1 MNRKDRYFPDES
13 GGLFAC
19 RMLMNML
26 ILVTFPVACGLYMK
40 KPPVALLF
48 SGMEMLLVVIIM
60 EVIQRCLKGFAIYTL
75 AHLLVLLLIY
85 AGAPF
90 YAYLHLGAVAAATLV
105 MYYDRTMRRRD
116 FYPSPGWLIYP
127 VLIYTVGYI
136 GKHGTLRVLGV
147 FAEIVLIALFFF
159 YQNQKGM
166 DRTFNTAKNYVRVPY
181 RKMKMVNAWVFGAF
195 AVLAVGLALLLSQ
208 LFNGEA
214 IVRMIGKGL
223 LAGYALF
230 ALGLFWL
237 LGHLFPKGGGDAMA
251 SMDSADIAAML
262 AAFQEEHPYLTMLWH
277 AVQMTMCVISMF
289 VAAYLL
295 YRLWV
300 EFYRNFRTADLETD
314 DVRLKIV
321 NEEDK
326 SRSRAPRKT
335 TRRMGF
341 FSPAA
346 KVRRMYVRYIR
357 RHSGLERI
365 RPSHTPTELEF
376 AVTARGDVRIR
387 DLYERARYAPE
398 LVTEEHV
405 REMRECCRGLEK
417 EEK

>member
-1 MNRKDRYFPDES
+1 
-13 GGLFAC
+13 
-19 RMLMNML
+19 
-26 ILVTFPVACGLYMK
+26 
-40 KPPVALLF
+40 
-48 SGMEMLLVVIIM
+48 
-60 EVIQRCLKGFAIYTL
+60 
-75 AHLLVLLLIY
+75 
-85 AGAPF
+85 
-90 YAYLHLGAVAAATLV
+90 
-105 MYYDRTMRRRD
+105 
-116 FYPSPGWLIYP
+116 
-127 VLIYTVGYI
+127 
-136 GKHGTLRVLGV
+136 
-147 FAEIVLIALFFF
+147 
-159 YQNQKGM
+159 
-166 DRTFNTAKNYVRVPY
+166 
-181 RKMKMVNAWVFGAF
+181 
-195 AVLAVGLALLLSQ
+195 
-208 LFNGEA
+208 
-214 IVRMIGKGL
+214 
-223 LAGYALF
+223 
-230 ALGLFWL
+230 
-237 LGHLFPKGGGDAMA
+237 MA

-262 AAFQEEHPYLTMLWH
+262 AAFQEEHPYLSMLWY
-277 AVQMTMCVISMF
+277 AFQMLMCVISMF

-335 TRRMGF
+335 IRRMGF

-357 RHSGLERI
+357 RHSGLDRI
-365 RPSHTPTELEF
+365 RPSHTPTELEH

-405 REMRECCRGLEK
+405 REMRECCRGLER